1 MSFLGLP
8 FQIAFY
14 TVLAGFLLQFFFFF
28 FFPKVACR
36 LNCFLGNCVSGVYVG
51 QIHLLCF

>member
-1 MSFLGLP
+1 MSFLGFP

-14 TVLAGFLLQFFFFF
+14 TVLVGFFLRVF
-28 FFPKVACR
+28 FFPKVACL
-36 LNCFLGNCVSGVYVG
+36 LNYFLGNCVSGVYVG

>member
-14 TVLAGFLLQFFFFF
+14 TVLAGFLLQFFFF